1 MSLVLSP
8 KPPASIR
15 QAKFRKRFLLIS
27 IAGLAVLGPALGVS
41 YLGDSGTV
49 VTSISGTPSSSLV
62 YTSSLPCDIFGGNN
76 VILANGTP
84 GAYSS
89 TSCTATPPTPVLT
102 KFTPPSWSP
111 TANSAGSVT
120 TAGDLAL
127 VDMSAEPSATTAIVN
142 VYITNLQGL
151 ASDYSSFALPINV
164 YSCASGCTTAYSS
177 TVGATNPWTPVT
189 GASSF
194 VTNTNG
200 SYSISLKGGAY
211 YDITIDSGGE
221 YYCVSTSTST
231 PASLAPQFFVT
242 AQLT

>member
-8 KPPASIR
+8 KPTASIR

-62 YTSSLPCDIFGGNN
+62 YTSSLPCDIFG
-76 VILANGTP
+76 NGT
-84 GAYSS
+84 SS
-89 TSCTATPPTPVLT
+89 VTVTLEHGTAASTTPSTCTGPVSKT
-102 KFTPPSWSP
+102 FTAPSWSP
-111 TANSAGSVT
+111 TANSAGSVPT
-120 TAGDLAL
+120 TGAGDLAL
-127 VDMSAEPSATTAIVN
+127 VDMSAEPAATTAIVN

-164 YSCASGCTTAYSS
+164 YSCASSS
-177 TVGATNPWTPVT
+177 CASTGGWALVN

-200 SYSISLKGGAY
+200 SYSISLPGLAY

-221 YYCVSTSTST
+221 YYCVNTSTAS
-231 PASLAPQFFVT
+231 PATLAPQFFVT